1 MTPRGAQATGSE
13 PRVDVR
19 LLGPLEVDVDG
30 TAVELGGPRPRALLS
45 VLALEVGAVVALD
58 RLIDVLW
65 DGDEPDGARNAVQV
79 YVSRLRKA
87 LGDGGRALRAGPGG
101 YVLALPEAAV
111 DAVRFRRLADDGH
124 VLLRD
129 GHPQAAREVLGQALA
144 LWRGEALTDL
154 GAAGEGLRAGLEAG
168 RLAAGTALMRAGL
181 ELGHHHA
188 LVSELEDLVRRHPLD
203 EQLVVL
209 LMTALYRAGRQA
221 DALAAY
227 AAAARRLDDEL
238 GIDPGTEL
246 RRLHEAVL
254 RQEVSPPAAP
264 AAGRAARP
272 EPTPEPAPEPT
283 SEPAPEPTPALP
295 PPRPLGP
302 PGRPLVGRAADLALV
317 RDRLADPAARV
328 ITLLGPGG
336 AGKTRLATEVV
347 TQWADDALVV
357 ALAGTEDPAS
367 VVPEI
372 CRAAGAAP
380 AWASEPALEIATR
393 TLGGRRLL
401 LVLDNLEQLID
412 RPGADEQGL
421 ADLDELIARLPE
433 LTVLCTSRSPVGL
446 PGEYLIP
453 IGPLPVPPAT
463 ASSPEEV
470 LDSDAVRL
478 FRDRARAAMPEFEVT
493 PQNAADVA
501 AVCRMLDGLPLALE
515 LAAARVRLMPPAVL
529 VRRESGRLGLLGGG
543 PRSLPDR
550 HRSIRAALDWS
561 ITLLDAAERA
571 VFAQLSVFAGGW
583 TLEAAEVVCAST
595 SGSAPDPA
603 QDLEVIDVLARLV
616 DRSLVVADGSGR
628 SWLLELVREYA
639 AEMLTHLPDGA
650 AERARA
656 AHSAYYLELAERLGP
671 QFRVN
676 LDVETRTALGAE
688 TANFAVVLGRLH
700 AEGDS
705 ERLARL
711 VVVLLDYWYFSGALG
726 DADRWLALA
735 EAGDVPA
742 RTRAQLH
749 MSAGS
754 LAFVSGDLARAG
766 ASFDAAHARALE
778 VGDDLLLAR
787 ALMNQGLVHRY
798 GGDHALAL
806 ERFNVARAL
815 AVRAGADQFTPL
827 IDNERGEVLAQLGR
841 VSEGRALI
849 ERFQAR
855 ARAERSI
862 GHLATTTAQL
872 ALLAYADGDHD
883 VAADLAGQ
891 ALGAAEQTG
900 PSPALADV
908 LVIVGVL
915 ELVLADPAR
924 AVAIL
929 RRAARLN
936 SQVSQPLAL
945 PDISSLLGAA
955 LVQTGEVLAGAHLL
969 AVGRTWRQARGLAI
983 GHPLSVEVITRAE
996 ADVAARLDPQQH
1008 QQVNRSARTIP
1019 FGSLDALEDLASPTT
1034 VDLRHEAR
1042 VVPRAS
1048 ARAT

>member
-1 MTPRGAQATGSE
+1 MTPRGGQAPGSE
-13 PRVDVR
+13 ARVDVR
-19 LLGPLEVDVDG
+19 LLGPLEVDVD
-30 TAVELGGPRPRALLS
+30 ALRAELGGPRPRALLA

-87 LGDGGRALRAGPGG
+87 LGDGGRGPRAGPGG
-101 YVLALPEAAV
+101 YVLDLPEAAV
-111 DAVRFRRLADDGH
+111 DAVRFRRLADTGH
-124 VLLRD
+124 ALLRE
-129 GHPQAAREVLGQALA
+129 GRAETAREVLGQALA
-144 LWRGEALTDL
+144 LWRGEALPDL
-154 GAAGEGLRAGLEAG
+154 GAAGQGLRAGLEAG
-168 RLAAGTALMRAGL
+168 RLAVRTALVRAGL
-181 ELGHHHA
+181 DLGHHHA
-188 LVSELEDLVRRHPLD
+188 LMSELEELVRRHPLD

-209 LMTALYRAGRQA
+209 QMTALFRAGRQA

-227 AAAARRLDDEL
+227 AAAARRLADEL
-238 GIDPGTEL
+238 GIDPGTDL
-246 RRLHEAVL
+246 RRMHESVL
-254 RQEVSPPAAP
+254 RQEVSL
-264 AAGRAARP
+264 P
-272 EPTPEPAPEPT
+272 ETSTGAEPAPQPL
-283 SEPAPEPTPALP
+283 PAVPSSRP
-295 PPRPLGP
+295 PIR
-302 PGRPLVGRAADLALV
+302 PGRPLVGRAADLARV
-317 RDRLADPAARV
+317 RAHLTDPAVRV

-336 AGKTRLATEVV
+336 AGKTRLAMEVA
-347 TQWADDALVV
+347 TQWPDDVFVV

-372 CRAAGAAP
+372 CRVAGAAP
-380 AWASEPALEIATR
+380 AWASEPALDVATR
-393 TLGGRRLL
+393 ALGGRRLL

-412 RPGADEQGL
+412 RPGTDHQGL
-421 ADLDELIARLPE
+421 AGLDELIARLPE

-446 PGEYLIP
+446 PAEYLIP
-453 IGPLPVPPAT
+453 IGPLPVPSAT
-463 ASSPEEV
+463 ASTCEEV

-493 PQNAADVA
+493 EQNAADVA

-543 PRSLPDR
+543 PRTLPDR

-561 ITLLDAAERA
+561 ITLLDTAERA
-571 VFAQLSVFAGGW
+571 VFAELSVFVGGW
-583 TLEAAEVVCAST
+583 TLEAAEAVCT
-595 SGSAPDPA
+595 PLHEGT
-603 QDLEVIDVLARLV
+603 QVLDVLARLV

-628 SWLLELVREYA
+628 SWMLELVREYA
-639 AEMLTHLPDGA
+639 AEMLTHLPEGA

-676 LDVETRTALGAE
+676 LDVETRSALGAE

-742 RTRAQLH
+742 RTRATLH
-749 MSAGS
+749 LSAGS
-754 LAFVSGDLARAG
+754 LAFVSGDLPRAQ

-787 ALMNQGLVHRY
+787 ALMNRGLVHRY
-798 GGDHALAL
+798 GGEHALAL
-806 ERFNVARAL
+806 EHFDTARGL
-815 AVRAGADQFTPL
+815 AVRAGADQLVPL
-827 IDNERGEVLAQLGR
+827 IDNERGEVLAHLGA
-841 VSEGRALI
+841 VGEGRALI
-849 ERFQAR
+849 EQFQAR
-855 ARAERSI
+855 ARAERSL

-872 ALLAYADGDHD
+872 ALLAYADGEHD
-883 VAADLAGQ
+883 RAADLAGQ
-891 ALGAAEQTG
+891 ALTAAEQTG
-900 PSPALADV
+900 PSPALGDV

-915 ELVLADPAR
+915 ALVFGDPAR
-924 AVAIL
+924 AVAVL
-929 RRAARLN
+929 RRAARVN
-936 SQVSQPLAL
+936 SQLSQPLAL
-945 PDISSLLGAA
+945 PDIASLLGAA
-955 LVQTGEVLAGAHLL
+955 LSQTGEVVAGARLV
-969 AVGRTWRQARGLAI
+969 AIGRIWRQARGLAI

-996 ADVAARLDPQQH
+996 ADVAGQLGPRLL
-1008 QQVNRSARTIP
+1008 QQVTRSARTAP
-1019 FGSLDALEDLASPTT
+1019 FGSLEVLEEEPASPITI
-1034 VDLRHEAR
+1034 DLRS
-1042 VVPRAS
+1042 VS
-1048 ARAT
+1048 AHQER